1 MASRPFSLGA
11 TLALLLPAC
20 GEPTG
25 TSSAYEEPE
34 FARSGRGTVAV
45 EVKPLARLQSDGS
58 VIVRIRTRCPSG
70 FTVVE
75 GPLTVSQ
82 DDQSIFG
89 EGFFT
94 SRCDGRWHQ
103 AAVPVRTFEQPFHR
117 GTASASAS
125 LMVEHP
131 ATGEF
136 LQGDHTG
143 PIRIR

>member
-1 MASRPFSLGA
+1 MTSRSFSLGT

-20 GEPTG
+20 GEPTA
-25 TSSAYEEPE
+25 TSVYEEPE
-34 FARSGRGTVAV
+34 FARTSRGSVAV
-45 EVKPLARLQSDGS
+45 EFKPLVRLQSDGS
-58 VIVRIRTRCPSG
+58 VMVRIRTTCPTG

-94 SRCDGRWHQ
+94 SRCDGRWHKSQ
-103 AAVPVRTFEQPFHR
+103 VRVQTFEQPFHP
-117 GTASASAS
+117 GVAQVSAS

-131 ATGEF
+131 ETGEF

-143 PIRIR
+143 QVRIR